1 MEVKAIFRQSLP
13 LLILCGI
20 GEILAGSVFGG
31 MADVLEQ
38 LPGLIVLIPAIM
50 GLKGNIDVTLGSR
63 LGSAAHMGLI
73 TPDKIWNQETKQNI
87 IASLG
92 TGLLMAVIAGIF
104 AYLTC
109 QLFDLP
115 CTLEIYEFV
124 AIALLAGTAAGVIL
138 AFLTIGII
146 IMSFRRGLDPD
157 NIIAPSLA
165 TVGDIITLG
174 CIFLTAYLFIV
185 VI

>member
-1 MEVKAIFRQSLP
+1 MEIKVLLRQSLP

-20 GEILAGSVFGG
+20 GEIFAGLLFGG
-31 MADVLEQ
+31 MVSFLNY

-73 TPDKIWNQETKQNI
+73 SLGNTWNQETKQNVL
-87 IASLG
+87 ASLSIG
-92 TGLLMAVIAGIF
+92 VIMAVIAGVLADI
-104 AYLTC
+104 TC
-109 QLFDLP
+109 RLLRLP
-115 CTLEIYEFV
+115 TMGIPKLIG
-124 AIALLAGTAAGVIL
+124 IALIAGTMAGVIL
-138 AFLTIGII
+138 AFLTVGII
-146 IMSFRRGLDPD
+146 MVAFKRGLDPD
-157 NIIAPSLA
+157 NITAPSLA

-174 CIFLTAYLFIV
+174 CIFLTAWFFIE